1 MNTYYSGE
9 SKWEHADGFITGLHC
24 LRLVSTICGLRLVS
38 DIVVGIIKIIGGIVE
53 VEGEVEG
60 ALTLKC
66 STTENRR
73 AHGPR

>member
-1 MNTYYSGE
+1 MNTYSRE
-9 SKWEHADGFITGLHC
+9 SKWEHAYGFITGLHG
-24 LRLVSTICGLRLVS
+24 LRSVSTICGLKLVS
-38 DIVVGIIKIIGGIVE
+38 DIVLGIIKIIGGIVE

-60 ALTLKC
+60 TLTLKC